1 MAQASSSWQQLIN
14 QLANWSLPGF
24 KTGVPKQR
32 NFQRFSG
39 PGGILGFVTI
49 VVAML
54 LWNWK
59 LLLALLSGVGVML
72 LVYSIQKL
80 DWQRH
85 WSVIRQFF
93 NSPNRRLVLA
103 VTSGGIATI
112 STYMAAAIWVD
123 ADSPWIAAGAIV
135 QGLATLLI
143 LILLVWQ
150 SVNFYGNSAEDQLD
164 QQLLLLTEADPLKRL
179 IAVQQLTKFITRGR
193 VDASRQQNIVEC
205 LRLLLSTEQ
214 EAVIREAAFESLQA
228 LDSVQIL
235 PSSTAIPL
243 PYLQSRVNSPKLKVH
258 KQETI

>member
-14 QLANWSLPGF
+14 QLTNWSLPGF

-39 PGGILGFVTI
+39 PGGILGFLTI
-49 VVAML
+49 IVAML

-85 WSVIRQFF
+85 WSLIRQFF

-103 VTSGGIATI
+103 VTSGGIATL
-112 STYMAAAIWVD
+112 STYMAVAIWVD
-123 ADSPWIAAGAIV
+123 ANSPWIAAGAIL
-135 QGLATLLI
+135 QGLGTLLT

-150 SVNFYGNSAEDQLD
+150 SVTFYGKREEDQLD
-164 QQLLLLTEADPLKRL
+164 QLLVLLTEPNPLKRL
-179 IAVQQLTKFITRGR
+179 IAVQHLTKLITRGR
-193 VDASRQQNIVEC
+193 VDSSVQQNIAEC
-205 LRLLLSTEQ
+205 LRLLLSKEQ

-228 LDSVQIL
+228 LEPLQVL
-235 PSSTAIPL
+235 PSSRATPL
-243 PYLQSRVNSPKLKVH
+243 RYVESRVKR
-258 KQETI
+258 QEVIGNR